1 MSRPCAFNT
10 ATRPVSATVGDGLTR
25 SRVAEN
31 GRMVVTG
38 WNWSAI
44 VIEGDFA
51 IHKRIEGIM
60 EDNDGKNWFAEDA
73 ATFGDRLAAARS
85 ARGMTQKALARRL
98 GVSLKTLDG
107 WENDIRE
114 PRANRLQMLAGVLDV
129 SISWLLT
136 GEGQGVGSETE
147 AGSVRMSELLHE
159 MRMLRVEMQRSV
171 ARLGVLE
178 KRLGQAAGEAH
189 DRES

>member
-1 MSRPCAFNT
+1 MIE
-10 ATRPVSATVGDGLTR
+10 VGLA
-25 SRVAEN
+25 V
-31 GRMVVTG
+31 
-38 WNWSAI
+38 
-44 VIEGDFA
+44 
-51 IHKRIEGIM
+51 HKRIEGIV
-60 EDNDGKNWFAEDA
+60 EDNGGKNWFAEDA

-85 ARGMTQKALARRL
+85 TQGMTQKSLARRL
-98 GVSLKTLDG
+98 GVSLKTLEG

-136 GEGQGVGSETE
+136 GEGQGVGSESE
-147 AGSVRMSELLHE
+147 ARSARMSELLHE
-159 MRMLRVEMQRSV
+159 MRMLRAEMQRSV

-189 DRES
+189 DRGS

>member
-1 MSRPCAFNT
+1 
-10 ATRPVSATVGDGLTR
+10 
-25 SRVAEN
+25 
-31 GRMVVTG
+31 
-38 WNWSAI
+38 
-44 VIEGDFA
+44 
-51 IHKRIEGIM
+51 M
-60 EDNDGKNWFAEDA
+60 EDSGGKNWFAEDA

-98 GVSLKTLDG
+98 GVSMKALEG

-136 GEGQGVGSETE
+136 GEGQGVGSEAE
-147 AGSVRMSELLHE
+147 AGTVRMSELLHE
-159 MRMLRVEMQRSV
+159 MRMLRAEMQRSV

-178 KRLGQAAGEAH
+178 KRLGQVADEAH
-189 DRES
+189 ERRS

>member
-1 MSRPCAFNT
+1 
-10 ATRPVSATVGDGLTR
+10 
-25 SRVAEN
+25 
-31 GRMVVTG
+31 
-38 WNWSAI
+38 
-44 VIEGDFA
+44 
-51 IHKRIEGIM
+51 M
-60 EDNDGKNWFAEDA
+60 EDNGGKNWFAEDA

-85 ARGMTQKALARRL
+85 AQAMTQKALARRL

-136 GEGQGVGSETE
+136 GEGQGVGSESE
-147 AGSVRMSELLHE
+147 PGSVRMSELLHE
-159 MRMLRVEMQRSV
+159 MRVLRTEMQRSV

-178 KRLGQAAGEAH
+178 KRLGQAAGAVH
-189 DRES
+189 DRGS

>member
-1 MSRPCAFNT
+1 
-10 ATRPVSATVGDGLTR
+10 
-25 SRVAEN
+25 
-31 GRMVVTG
+31 MVVTG
-38 WNWSAI
+38 WNWGAI
-44 VIEGDFA
+44 VIEGGLA
-51 IHKRIEGIM
+51 VHKRIEGNV

-85 ARGMTQKALARRL
+85 AQGMTQKALARRL
-98 GVSLKTLDG
+98 GVSLKTLEG

-136 GEGQGVGSETE
+136 GEGQGVGSESE

-159 MRMLRVEMQRSV
+159 MRMLRAEMQRSV

-189 DRES
+189 DRGS

>member
-1 MSRPCAFNT
+1 M
-10 ATRPVSATVGDGLTR
+10 
-25 SRVAEN
+25 
-31 GRMVVTG
+31 
-38 WNWSAI
+38 
-44 VIEGDFA
+44 IEGDFA

-178 KRLGQAAGEAH
+178 KRLGQAADEAH
-189 DRES
+189 DRAS